1 MEVSSIAYRIRMVI
15 MTLLTVFLAMSSK
28 MAV

>member
-15 MTLLTVFLAMSSK
+15 MTLLTVILAMSSK